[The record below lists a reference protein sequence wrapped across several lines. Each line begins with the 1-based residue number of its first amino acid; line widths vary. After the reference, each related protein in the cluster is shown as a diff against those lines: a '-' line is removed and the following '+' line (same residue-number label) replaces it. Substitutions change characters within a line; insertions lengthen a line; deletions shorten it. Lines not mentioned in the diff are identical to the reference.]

1 MPKVPLINFVETL
14 QAKFPNLK
22 GYDETRLFS
31 VLMEA
36 GFDVEFGID
45 DDGTTAVTHP
55 EITSEIAAK
64 LSKV

>member
-1 MPKVPLINFVETL
+1 MPTVPLTSLIQTL
-14 QAKFPNLK
+14 HTKFPNLK

-45 DDGTTAVTHP
+45 NEGSTTVTHAD
-55 EITSEIAAK
+55 ITAEVEERLK
-64 LSKV
+64 KV